1 VPPEYAADDD
11 LELDE
16 IDLEELAE
24 KIVALLLQEIEI
36 EIERTGR

>member
-1 VPPEYAADDD
+1 MPPVYAADEDF
-11 LELDE
+11 ELDE

-36 EIERTGR
+36 ENERTGR

>member
-1 VPPEYAADDD
+1 MAPEYSEEDVSGMDD
-11 LELDE
+11 

-24 KIVALLLQEIEI
+24 KIVALLLQEIAI